1 MRKSITI
8 EEATAVLEKSLK
20 NDPNLRNNYRIVIK
34 ILNELFDTSS
44 VEMYFHQ
51 QILFE
56 NVIENVREI
65 VLDCVPTVKEENIF
79 RIEYVTGRKVFVCA
93 DGKFSNDE
101 SRAKAEDEVKRCIKE
116 FMGYNAEVH
125 L

>member
-1 MRKSITI
+1 
-8 EEATAVLEKSLK
+8 
-20 NDPNLRNNYRIVIK
+20 
-34 ILNELFDTSS
+34 
-44 VEMYFHQ
+44 MYFHQ

>member
-8 EEATAVLEKSLK
+8 EEATEVLEKSLK
-20 NDPNLRNNYRIVIK
+20 KDPSLRNNYRIVIK